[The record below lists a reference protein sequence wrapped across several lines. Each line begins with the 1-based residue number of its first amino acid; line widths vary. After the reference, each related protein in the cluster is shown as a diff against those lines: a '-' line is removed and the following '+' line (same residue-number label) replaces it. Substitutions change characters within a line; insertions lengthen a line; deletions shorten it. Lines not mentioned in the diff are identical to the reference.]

1 MADVNGITKVQLF
14 NQFVYVSSVGV
25 HLVAGNGLCGAPMPA
40 AVKSDHA
47 VSALEKEHHLSV
59 PVVCRER
66 PAMMEEQRLAS
77 APVLVKNLRAVF
89 GGDGCHGMTSL
100 DVVEI
105 GGGQHYAR
113 IERKFAKV
121 SKVGGLTHAPVESG
135 E

>member
-14 NQFVYVSSVGV
+14 NQFVYVGRVGV
-25 HLVAGNGLCGAPMPA
+25 HLVAGTVLWGAPIPQ

-77 APVLVKNLRAVF
+77 PPVLLKILRASF
-89 GGDGCHGMTSL
+89 RGDGC
-100 DVVEI
+100 
-105 GGGQHYAR
+105 R
-113 IERKFAKV
+113 
-121 SKVGGLTHAPVESG
+121 GLTSF
-135 E
+135 